1 MPGTPEECRR
11 YALACARLAQTLPTP
26 EGRNHFAKL
35 ARTWIRLAED
45 LERGRA
51 FLDGLLDETEK
62 QAG

>member
-1 MPGTPEECRR
+1 MFGSSEECRR

-35 ARTWIRLAED
+35 ARTWITLAED
-45 LERGRA
+45 LERGRV
-51 FLDGLLDETEK
+51 FLDSLLDETEK

>member
-1 MPGTPEECRR
+1 MFGTPEECRR
-11 YALACARLAQTLPTP
+11 YALACAKLPQTLPTQ

-45 LERGRA
+45 LERGHA
-51 FLDGLLDETEK
+51 FLNGLLDETEK